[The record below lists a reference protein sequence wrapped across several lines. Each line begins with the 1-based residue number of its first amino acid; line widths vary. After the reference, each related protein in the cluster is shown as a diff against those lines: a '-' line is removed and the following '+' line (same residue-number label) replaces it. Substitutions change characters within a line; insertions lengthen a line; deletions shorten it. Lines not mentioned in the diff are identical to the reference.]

1 MNISLPSFDEL
12 VTAGKKPICTES
24 AGKEDRSFSVIKP
37 VIAAQKLKVA
47 AYCRVST
54 DYEEQQSSIQIQKE
68 HFSSLAAKH
77 PDWEFSGIYADI
89 VSGTKK
95 EKRPELNRLLSD
107 CAAGSINLVL
117 TESVS
122 RFARNT
128 TDLLEMVR
136 SLTAIGTDIFFER
149 ENIDTRTMDSEFL
162 LTILASLAEDES
174 HSISANCRW
183 GLQRRFQD
191 GSYRAANAPYG
202 YDLVDGTY
210 TMNSEEAEI
219 VREIFRRRIE
229 GETTGQIAKEL
240 NRRNI
245 PTKRAGEVW
254 KGKEVSGK
262 WTSQRILMLLKNEA
276 YIGDLLLQK
285 CYTDSNFQMKINYG
299 TYPQYYLKDHHP
311 AIISR
316 DDFDTVKNLLLETG
330 WGRPKE
336 INHHTFTGMLYC
348 EYCGSVFYRIVNRRG
363 NAYWVCKK
371 HRHKASDCPSIPVA
385 EAEIEEAFI
394 RVMERLKTGEAV
406 ASYKERIKQ
415 EFREE
420 NLQVITELEGRLEEI
435 DKEIHGFERARL
447 RGAADASGYLSQLN
461 KLRSERMEIESQLG
475 RMGDKRITETE
486 ELQKLVNSRCGSF
499 VFEEDTFLGT
509 VEKVTV
515 HGREDF
521 TFHFRCGLE
530 ERSGR

>member
-1 MNISLPSFDEL
+1 
-12 VTAGKKPICTES
+12 
-24 AGKEDRSFSVIKP
+24 
-37 VIAAQKLKVA
+37 
-47 AYCRVST
+47 
-54 DYEEQQSSIQIQKE
+54 
-68 HFSSLAAKH
+68 
-77 PDWEFSGIYADI
+77 
-89 VSGTKK
+89 
-95 EKRPELNRLLSD
+95 
-107 CAAGSINLVL
+107 
-117 TESVS
+117 
-122 RFARNT
+122 
-128 TDLLEMVR
+128 
-136 SLTAIGTDIFFER
+136 
-149 ENIDTRTMDSEFL
+149 
-162 LTILASLAEDES
+162 
-174 HSISANCRW
+174 
-183 GLQRRFQD
+183 
-191 GSYRAANAPYG
+191 
-202 YDLVDGTY
+202 
-210 TMNSEEAEI
+210 
-219 VREIFRRRIE
+219 
-229 GETTGQIAKEL
+229 
-240 NRRNI
+240 
-245 PTKRAGEVW
+245 
-254 KGKEVSGK
+254 
-262 WTSQRILMLLKNEA
+262 MLLKNEA